1 MNSSPYNCDIRV
13 RMGFLV
19 FAPVSFVILWL
30 ALRLRLRTSLWLA
43 IIIGLVCDAFL
54 DLMVARRG

>member
-1 MNSSPYNCDIRV
+1 
-13 RMGFLV
+13 MGFLV

-43 IIIGLVCDAFL
+43 VLIGLVCDVVL
-54 DLMVARRG
+54 DLLSARRP